1 MLSGA
6 IDPDYG
12 IPYLSNLTVQ
22 SLRDIGYEVISSF
35 PLPGDLNED
44 GPPNTD
50 DLDHLA
56 TQIRAETDDLF
67 YDLNNDESVTNA
79 DFETLMDILGTQP
92 GDANFDLW
100 FDSSDLVTVFE
111 AAEYEDDVFQN
122 SQWITGDWNGD
133 AEFDTSD
140 LIYAFAWGG
149 YEAPAASAVPEP
161 STIKLCL
168 VLFTSLTF
176 FHRRR

>member
-1 MLSGA
+1 M
-6 IDPDYG
+6 
-12 IPYLSNLTVQ
+12 
-22 SLRDIGYEVISSF
+22 
-35 PLPGDLNED
+35 
-44 GPPNTD
+44 
-50 DLDHLA
+50 
-56 TQIRAETDDLF
+56 
-67 YDLNNDESVTNA
+67 TNA
-79 DFETLMDILGTQP
+79 DFETLMETLGTKP
-92 GDANFDLW
+92 GEAKFDLR

-111 AAEYEDDVFQN
+111 AAEYEDDASQN

-168 VLFTSLTF
+168 VLLPSLAF